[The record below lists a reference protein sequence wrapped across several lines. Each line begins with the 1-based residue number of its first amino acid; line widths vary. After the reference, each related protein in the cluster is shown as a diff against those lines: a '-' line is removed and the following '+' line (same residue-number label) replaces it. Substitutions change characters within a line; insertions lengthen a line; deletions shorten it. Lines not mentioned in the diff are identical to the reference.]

1 MFEKV
6 SSGKKIYPAGLTER
20 EVDVV
25 RLIVAGK
32 SNPKIAEE
40 LFISLNTVLRHVSNI
55 FGKLE
60 VSNRTEAGIKAV
72 DLGVAEKA

>member
-1 MFEKV
+1 MV
-6 SSGKKIYPAGLTER
+6 HPAGLTSR

-25 RLIVAGK
+25 RLIAAGK
-32 SNPKIAEE
+32 SNPQIGEE

-60 VSNRTEAGIKAV
+60 VSNRTEAGIRAV
-72 DLGVAEKA
+72 ELDLTEKV